1 MLGLRLLRHRE
12 IIEELRE
19 HEAEKAASK
28 VRGIKDA
35 EPVLA
40 QIRAMYAKNRYAALQ
55 HLGARQFV
63 RAKRGRY
70 ACRSNR

>member
-1 MLGLRLLRHRE
+1 MISAIMSELRLLRHQK

-19 HEAEKAASK
+19 QEAEKAASK

-40 QIRAMYAKNRYAALQ
+40 QIRAMY
-55 HLGARQFV
+55 V
-63 RAKRGRY
+63 
-70 ACRSNR
+70 